1 MMSFASLSFKAMILC
16 YIPLL
21 FLSSLYSCYTFDPT
35 NSFVLLDD
43 GRYAIFHGVN
53 VVVKL
58 PPFIPDTEKFDPYF
72 SFNDEDIS
80 ILKRLGINLVRL
92 GIIWES
98 IEYTEGQ
105 YNSTHLEKMSTI
117 VSKLEKNG
125 ITVIV
130 DAHQDM
136 FSRLFCG
143 EGAPKFYAE
152 KMTYATDC
160 NSNLL
165 SRFFKLVTAC
175 IPLSTNNWRYNE
187 DGLPDIEDCVA
198 GSFIDYHKSPE
209 LMSIYDSFFKNE
221 NGVLDA
227 FVNFWKFVA
236 QKFKGRKNVLG
247 YDLWNEPWAS
257 NLWRDIK
264 SLIPGYVDNHIL
276 LDFYSK
282 LDEGISQVDP
292 DYTMLFEPI
301 PFPDTFPL
309 FGGHALGTFTQT
321 PVSTNIRKQMF
332 NVHSYCCAAD
342 QNICRDGE
350 PKLAD
355 ATGTC
360 ADFHDRKLK
369 KNKQQASDIG
379 IPIIITEFGA
389 CSSSKACYYEM
400 IGFEKAA
407 DKYLTSWAYWMY
419 KSFYDHTTT
428 AAENEEGIFNDDGTI
443 QKMKEKALSR
453 TYIQYYQGIPL
464 EVNFNDETND
474 FYASFKYDGNI
485 NESSVLYLNKNL
497 NYKDGYNLK
506 ITDESGNKIEEI
518 NIEEKENY
526 IYFKINRKVDENL
539 VVKVSLNPL

>member
-1 MMSFASLSFKAMILC
+1 MSLTFKI
-16 YIPLL
+16 IFPLTFIFL
-21 FLSSLYSCYTFDPT
+21 YLSSLFYCYSFDTT
-35 NSFVLLDD
+35 NFLVRLDD
-43 GRYAIFHGVN
+43 GRYSIFHGVN

-72 SFNDEDIS
+72 SFTDEDIT

-98 IEYTEGQ
+98 IEYAEGE

-117 VSKLEKNG
+117 VSKLEENE
-125 ITVIV
+125 ITVII

-152 KMTYATDC
+152 NMTYAIDC
-160 NSNLL
+160 KTNII
-165 SRFFKLVTAC
+165 SRLFGLFSAC
-175 IPLSTNNWRYNE
+175 IPLNTNNWRYNE
-187 DGLPDIEDCVA
+187 EGLPEIEDCIA

-227 FVNFWKFVA
+227 FVNFWKFLA
-236 QKFKGRKNVLG
+236 KKFKGRKNVLG

-257 NLWRDIK
+257 NLWTDLK

-276 LDFYSK
+276 IDFYSK
-282 LDEGISQVDP
+282 IDAGIAEIDP

-301 PFPDTFPL
+301 PFPDTLPL
-309 FGGHALGTFTQT
+309 FGGQALGTFTQT
-321 PVSTNIRKQMF
+321 PVNNTIRKQIF

-342 QNICRDGE
+342 QNACKDGE
-350 PKLAD
+350 PKMSD
-355 ATGTC
+355 ATGMC
-360 ADFHDRKLK
+360 AEFHDRKLK
-369 KNKQQASDIG
+369 KNKQQANDIG
-379 IPIIITEFGA
+379 VPIIVTEFGA

-419 KSFYDHTTT
+419 KSYNDHTTT
-428 AAENEEGIFNDDGTI
+428 AAENQEGIFNEDGTI

-453 TYIQYYQGIPL
+453 TYIQYFQGLPL
-464 EVNFNDETND
+464 EVFFNDDTSE
-474 FYASFKYDGNI
+474 FLARFKYDRNI
-485 NESSVLYLNKNL
+485 NKPSVLYLNKDL
-497 NYKDGYNLK
+497 NYKDGYELD
-506 ITDESGNKIEEI
+506 ITDDNGIKIEEVD
-518 NIEEKENY
+518 IEEKENY
-526 IYFKINRKVDENL
+526 IYFKINRNKDEDL
-539 VVKVSLNPL
+539 IVKLTLSPL

>member
-1 MMSFASLSFKAMILC
+1 MMSFSLKTFFS
-16 YIPLL
+16 L
-21 FLSSLYSCYTFDPT
+21 FLAILFLFNYYSCYYFDST
-35 NSFVLLDD
+35 NFFVRLDD
-43 GRYAIFHGVN
+43 GRYTIFHGVN

-58 PPFIPDTEKFDPYF
+58 PPFIPDTDNFDPYF
-72 SFNDEDIS
+72 SFTDEDIS

-98 IEYTEGQ
+98 IEYAEGQ
-105 YNSTHLEKMSTI
+105 YNSTHLEKMSNI
-117 VSKLEKNG
+117 VSKLEQNG

-143 EGAPKFYAE
+143 EGTPKFYAE
-152 KMTYATDC
+152 KMTYAKDC
-160 NSNLL
+160 KSNLI
-165 SRFFKLVTAC
+165 SRFFGLVTAC
-175 IPLSTNNWRYNE
+175 IPLSVNNWRYNE
-187 DGLPDIEDCVA
+187 EGLPEIEDCIA

-209 LMSIYDSFFKNE
+209 LMSTYDSFFKNE

-227 FVNFWKFVA
+227 YVNFWKFVA
-236 QKFKGRKNVLG
+236 KKFKGRKNVLG

-257 NLWRDIK
+257 NLWTDLK

-276 LDFYSK
+276 IDFYAK
-282 LDEGISQVDP
+282 IDEGIAEIDP

-301 PFPDTFPL
+301 PFPDTLPL
-309 FGGHALGTFTQT
+309 FGGHALGTFQKT
-321 PVSTNIRKQMF
+321 PVNNAIRKQMF

-350 PKLAD
+350 PKLLD
-355 ATGTC
+355 ASGTC
-360 ADFHDRKLK
+360 SDFHDRKLK
-369 KNKQQASDIG
+369 KNKQQANDIG
-379 IPIIITEFGA
+379 VPIIVTEFGA

-443 QKMKEKALSR
+443 QNIKEKALSR
-453 TYIQYYQGIPL
+453 TYIQYYQGLPL
-464 EVNFNDETND
+464 EVFYNDDTSE
-474 FYASFKYDGNI
+474 FLARFEYDGNI
-485 NESSVLYLNKNL
+485 DEPSVIYLNKDL
-497 NYKDGYNLK
+497 NYKDGYELEISDDN
-506 ITDESGNKIEEI
+506 GNKIEEI
-518 NIEEKENY
+518 TLEEKGNY
-526 IYFKINRKVDENL
+526 IYFKINRNKEENL
-539 VVKVSLNPL
+539 IVKVSLSPL

>member
-1 MMSFASLSFKAMILC
+1 MMSLSFKTIFLFF
-16 YIPLL
+16 IPLL
-21 FLSSLYSCYTFDPT
+21 FLSNFYSCYSFDST
-35 NSFVLLDD
+35 NSFVRLDD
-43 GRYAIFHGVN
+43 GRYTIFHGVN

-58 PPFIPDTEKFDPYF
+58 PPFIPDTERFDPYF
-72 SFNDEDIS
+72 SFTNDDIL

-98 IEYTEGQ
+98 IEYSEGQ

-117 VSKLEKNG
+117 VSKLEENG
-125 ITVIV
+125 ITVII

-152 KMTYATDC
+152 KMTYAKDC
-160 NSNLL
+160 NTNLI
-165 SRFFKLVTAC
+165 SRFFGLVSAC
-175 IPLSTNNWRYNE
+175 IPLNTNNWRYGE
-187 DGLPDIEDCVA
+187 DGLPVIEDCVA

-236 QKFKGRKNVLG
+236 NKFKGRKNVLG

-257 NLWRDIK
+257 NLWTDLK
-264 SLIPGYVDNHIL
+264 SLLPGFIDNHVLI
-276 LDFYSK
+276 DFYSK
-282 LDEGISQVDP
+282 LDEGISEIDP
-292 DYTMLFEPI
+292 DYTMLFQPI
-301 PFPDTFPL
+301 PFPDTLPL
-309 FGGHALGTFTQT
+309 FGGQALGTFSRT
-321 PVSTNIRKQMF
+321 PVNNTIRKQMF

-342 QNICRDGE
+342 QNVCKDGE
-350 PKLAD
+350 PKLSD
-355 ATGTC
+355 ASRC
-360 ADFHDRKLK
+360 SDFHDRKLK
-369 KNKQQASDIG
+369 KNKEQANDIG

-419 KSFYDHTTT
+419 KTYHDHTTT

-443 QKMKEKALSR
+443 QNIKEKALSR

-464 EVNFNDETND
+464 EINYNDQNSE
-474 FYASFKYDGNI
+474 FMAKFKYDRSI
-485 NESSVLYLNKNL
+485 KEPSVLYLNKDL
-497 NYKDGYNLK
+497 NYKDGYDLK
-506 ITDESGNKIEEI
+506 ITDENDVKIEEM
-518 NIEEKENY
+518 NVEEKENY
-526 IYFKINRKVDENL
+526 IYFKINRNNNDDL
-539 VVKVSLNPL
+539 TVKVTLSPL

>member
-1 MMSFASLSFKAMILC
+1 MMSFLFKKILSFF
-16 YIPLL
+16 L
-21 FLSSLYSCYTFDPT
+21 FLFYLLNSYSCYYFDSTNTFIR
-35 NSFVLLDD
+35 LDD
-43 GRYAIFHGVN
+43 DRYAIFHGVN

-72 SFNDEDIS
+72 SFTDEDIQ

-98 IEYTEGQ
+98 IEYAPGQ
-105 YNSTHLEKMSTI
+105 YNSTHLEKMSEI
-117 VSKLEKNG
+117 VSELEKEN
-125 ITVIV
+125 ITVII

-143 EGAPKFYAE
+143 EGAPKFYTE
-152 KMTYATDC
+152 TMTYAKDC
-160 NSNLL
+160 NTNIISRLFGLL
-165 SRFFKLVTAC
+165 TAC

-187 DGLPDIEDCVA
+187 DGLPEIEDCIA

-209 LMSIYDSFFKNE
+209 LMSVYDSFFKNE

-257 NLWRDIK
+257 NLWTDLK
-264 SLIPGYVDNHIL
+264 SLIPGYIDNHIL

-282 LDEGISQVDP
+282 IDSGISEIDP

-301 PFPDTFPL
+301 PFPDTLPL
-309 FGGHALGTFTQT
+309 FGGQALSTFSQT
-321 PVSTNIRKQMF
+321 PVNPSIRKQMF

-342 QNICRDGE
+342 QNICKDGE
-350 PKLAD
+350 PKVSD
-355 ATGTC
+355 AGTC
-360 ADFHDRKLK
+360 GDFHDRKLK
-369 KNKQQASDIG
+369 KNKEQANDIG
-379 IPIIITEFGA
+379 IPIIVTEFGA

-407 DKYLTSWAYWMY
+407 DKYLTSWAYWMFKAY
-419 KSFYDHTTT
+419 HDHTTT
-428 AAENEEGIFNDDGTI
+428 AAENEEGIFNDDGSI
-443 QKMKEKALSR
+443 QNIKEKALSR

-464 EVNFNDETND
+464 EVNFNDDTSD
-474 FYASFKYDGNI
+474 FYAMFKYDKNI
-485 NESSVLYLNKNL
+485 KEPSILYLNKDL
-497 NYKDGYNLK
+497 NYKDGYDLK
-506 ITDESGNKIEEI
+506 ITDENGNKIEDCDLK
-518 NIEEKENY
+518 EEDNY
-526 IYFKINRKVDENL
+526 ISFKINRNNEEDL
-539 VVKVSLNPL
+539 IVKVTVTPL